1 MRGPRSLDA
10 IVVEIASVSDRLDA
24 LAAAAEA
31 HHTAPPELVD
41 VMRQIRVPMIKAP
54 VEVGGD
60 HLHLADQFGFFEA
73 LSYWNPT
80 AAWTGFNHAGACG
93 IAGASLDDDGLDVLF
108 GGDASPFM
116 AAVAAPTGTYE
127 RVDGGVRVTGRWKYA
142 SGVPHSE
149 WVLLSCLPGDG
160 AGGPRIA
167 VASTRDVAVTGEW
180 NVMALQGTG
189 SIDVV
194 ADGTFVPDHLSFA
207 PGSAPRRGGPMFSL
221 GYMGYVAPENLGF
234 TMGVC
239 QRFMHEIVGYSTK
252 KARGLDGRLADRGA
266 FTYELGRAQ
275 LQVDAARAFAR
286 SEFVE
291 VDRGLLDGRSPAR
304 GIEQHLASVVAYCT
318 ESAVQAVTRLF
329 HFAGAGALFNSSV
342 LQRCFRDAVGSSQHL
357 MASNA
362 AFDRKGEALLAG
374 A

>member
-1 MRGPRSLDA
+1 MRVPRSLAA
-10 IVVEIASVSDRLDA
+10 IVAEIATASDRLDE
-24 LAAAAEA
+24 LAGEAEA
-31 HHTAPPELVD
+31 RHTAPPELVSL
-41 VMRQIRVPMIKAP
+41 MREIRVPMIKAP

-60 HLHLADQFGFFEA
+60 HLHLADQFAFFEA

-93 IAGASLDDDGLDVLF
+93 IAGASLDDDGVDVLF

-116 AAVAAPTGTYE
+116 AAVASPSGTYE
-127 RVDGGVRVTGRWKYA
+127 RVDGGVRVSGRWKYA

-149 WVLLSCLPGDG
+149 WVLLSCLPVDG
-160 AGGPRIA
+160 SGGPRVA
-167 VASTRDVAVTGEW
+167 VTSTRDVVVTGEW
-180 NVMALQGTG
+180 DVMALQGTG

-194 ADGTFVPDHLSFA
+194 ADGAFVPDHLSFA
-207 PGSAPRRGGPMFSL
+207 PGSTPRRGGPMFDL
-221 GYMGYVAPENLGF
+221 GYMGYVAPENMGF

-239 QRFMHEIVGYSTK
+239 QRFMDEIVAYSTK

-266 FTYELGRAQ
+266 FRYELGRAQ
-275 LQVDAARAFAR
+275 LQIDAARAFAR
-286 SEFVE
+286 SEFAD
-291 VDRGLLDGRSPAR
+291 VDGGLREGRRPAR
-304 GIEQHLASVVAYCT
+304 GVDQHLASVVAYCT

-329 HFAGAGALFNSSV
+329 HFAGAGALFTSSV

>member
-1 MRGPRSLDA
+1 
-10 IVVEIASVSDRLDA
+10 
-24 LAAAAEA
+24 
-31 HHTAPPELVD
+31 
-41 VMRQIRVPMIKAP
+41 
-54 VEVGGD
+54 
-60 HLHLADQFGFFEA
+60 
-73 LSYWNPT
+73 
-80 AAWTGFNHAGACG
+80 
-93 IAGASLDDDGLDVLF
+93 
-108 GGDASPFM
+108 
-116 AAVAAPTGTYE
+116 
-127 RVDGGVRVTGRWKYA
+127 
-142 SGVPHSE
+142 
-149 WVLLSCLPGDG
+149 
-160 AGGPRIA
+160 
-167 VASTRDVAVTGEW
+167 
-180 NVMALQGTG
+180 
-189 SIDVV
+189 
-194 ADGTFVPDHLSFA
+194 
-207 PGSAPRRGGPMFSL
+207 MFSL